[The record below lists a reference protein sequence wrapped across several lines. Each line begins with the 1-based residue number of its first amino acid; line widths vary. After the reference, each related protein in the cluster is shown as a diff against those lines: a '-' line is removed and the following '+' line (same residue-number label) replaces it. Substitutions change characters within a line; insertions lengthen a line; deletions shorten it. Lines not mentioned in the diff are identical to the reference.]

1 MPKPNSSVPKLTSF
15 DFRPGRV
22 LARKYEVIERV
33 GRGYEG
39 EVYRLR
45 ELGADIERAGKFFFP
60 HRNVRDFALNRQAR
74 KLHRLRDCPI
84 LVQYRTRETI
94 VYRRQ
99 SVSCLISDLV
109 DGESLSDF
117 LRHQP
122 GKRLQVFEALHL
134 LYALASGLE
143 DIHER
148 GEYHGDLHSDNVIVR
163 RWGIGFEVKLVDFYY
178 WGPPSRAN
186 IQNDVYYLVRLLHE
200 AVGGQ
205 PMYAKQ
211 PRVVKEICCGLKS
224 TLIARRFQT
233 AGDVRRKLERLDW
246 ED

>member
-1 MPKPNSSVPKLTSF
+1 MARSKSTPSKVTAF

-45 ELGADIERAGKFFFP
+45 ELGADIDRAGKFFFP
-60 HRNVRDFALNRQAR
+60 HRNVRDNALNRQAR

-94 VYRRQ
+94 THKRQ
-99 SVSCLISDLV
+99 PVSCLISDLV
-109 DGESLSDF
+109 DGESF
-117 LRHQP
+117 AQFVRRHP
-122 GKRLQVFEALHL
+122 GRRLPPFEALHL
-134 LYALASGLE
+134 VYALASGLE

-163 RWGIGFEVKLVDFYY
+163 RRGIGFEVKLIDFYH

-186 IQNDVYYLVRLLHE
+186 IQNDVYYLVRLLYE

-205 PMYAKQ
+205 PHYARQ
-211 PRVVKEICCGLKS
+211 PRAIKEICCGVKS
-224 TLIARRFQT
+224 NLIARKYHT
-233 AGDVRRKLERLDW
+233 AGDVRRRLERLDW
-246 ED
+246 DE